1 MASERATVP
10 VAVDRVM
17 ETIEDDVR
25 RVRRQRLLAR
35 GGAHAYRDPA
45 IYEAVDRA
53 LQRAVEARTD
63 GTLLLLPELLGSDAE
78 SDLKTHL
85 DITSHRGSIGSL
97 IVFAKRRILLPL
109 TRWLYEYSLENFRR
123 QQAINRLL
131 YACIEELAIENA
143 TLRAQVDE
151 ARGTRDNRQQA

>member
-1 MASERATVP
+1 MASERAAVP

-25 RVRRQRLLAR
+25 RARRQRLLAR
-35 GGAHAYRDPA
+35 GGARAYQDPA
-45 IYEAVDRA
+45 VYEAVDRA
-53 LQRAVEARTD
+53 LRRAVDAKAE
-63 GTLLLLPELLGSDAE
+63 GTLLLPELLSSDAE
-78 SDLKTHL
+78 WELKTHL
-85 DITSHRGSIGSL
+85 DINSHRQGIGGF

-109 TRWLYEYSLENFRR
+109 TRWLYEYSLENFKR

-143 TLRAQVDE
+143 TLRAQLE
-151 ARGTRDNRQQA
+151 QPRGSRDDRQ